1 MSGSPLETP
10 PPKPSPQETLRLA
23 ALERYRILDTAR
35 EAEFDDI
42 VTIAAQ
48 LCDVPMALISLVDDR
63 RQWFKAAVGLEA
75 TETPREIAFCA
86 HAIQQDDVFVVE
98 DARLDAR
105 FAGNPLVTGDPH
117 LRFYAGAPLETPDGF
132 KLGTICVLDRE
143 PRAFSEQQHAA
154 LQALARQVMA
164 QLELRHTLIR
174 LRAEEEQRRLI
185 LESAV
190 DYAIISLDLNGLIVS
205 WNEGARRILGWAEHE
220 IKGLRCNV
228 FFTPEDNAAGV
239 PDREMGAA
247 LTRGS
252 GTDERW
258 HLRRDGV
265 RFWASGEMMPLTND
279 EDQPVGFL
287 KIMRDRTAQRLSEER
302 RAALLELG
310 DQLRDVEDPAAMAFA
325 AARIMGEA
333 LHVDYAGH
341 GLISEDSESIVIE
354 GDWTNA
360 GVQSVAGE
368 HRFEDYAR
376 VAEQLRRGE
385 VVVVEDVA
393 RHAIDEREQERL
405 HANRIGAFVNLPLF
419 EWGRLVAVFFVATV
433 EPREWSID
441 EIGFLRA
448 VAERTRLA
456 VERRQAEIDLR
467 DLAASLETQV
477 DTRVRER
484 NRLWSSTS
492 DLMGTAS
499 LDGHLKEIN
508 PAWQRLLGWD
518 DASLLSVP
526 FAELV
531 DPADHDEVARM
542 IESLSR
548 GEPAANFTA
557 RLLTLDG
564 GLRTATWTV
573 AVDDDM
579 CYIVGRDMTAQ
590 RDIEERLRQSQKME
604 AIGQLTGGIAHDFN
618 NLLTG
623 ITGSLDLIRLRLR
636 AGRTDGLDRFMTAAS
651 TSAQRAAAL
660 THRLLAFSLR
670 QSLDTRPADVNQLV
684 AGMEDLI
691 RRTIGERVE
700 FRTVLRAELW
710 AALADANQLE
720 NAILNLAINARDAM
734 PDGGA
739 LTIETSNCSL
749 SDSAALAQQD
759 AVAGDYVRISVTDTG
774 IGMSADV
781 IARAFEPFFTTK
793 PIGHGTGLGLSM
805 IYGFAKQSGGHVRID
820 SKPGDGTT
828 FLLYLPRAVADGAFG
843 SAVKTTDTP
852 RGQGETVLVVEDEPS
867 VRLLIV
873 EVLQELGYAYLE
885 AADGRSA
892 VPMLQSGQRID
903 LLVTDVGLPN
913 MNGRELAEVAREARP
928 DIKILF
934 VTGYAA
940 DPTMRGGFLTTGMD
954 MLTKPFALD
963 ALATKIRDMLGR

>member
-1 MSGSPLETP
+1 MTG
-10 PPKPSPQETLRLA
+10 PSPDMQARTLESLRLA
-23 ALERYRILDTAR
+23 ALDRYRILDTAR
-35 EAEFDDI
+35 ETQFDDI

-75 TETPREIAFCA
+75 AETPREVAFCA
-86 HAIQQDDVFVVE
+86 HAIQQDEVFVVE
-98 DARLDAR
+98 DARLDQR
-105 FAGNPLVTGDPH
+105 FSGNPLVTGDPH
-117 LRFYAGAPLETPDGF
+117 LRFYAGAPLETPDGY
-132 KLGTICVLDRE
+132 KLGTLCVLDRE
-143 PRAFSEQQHAA
+143 PRRMSEQQIAA

-164 QLELRHTLIR
+164 QLELRHTMVR

-190 DYAIISLDLNGLIVS
+190 DYAIISLDLNGLVIS

-220 IKGLRCNV
+220 IRGLRCDV
-228 FFTPEDNAAGV
+228 FFTPEDNEAGV

-247 LTRGS
+247 LTRGR

-258 HLRRDGV
+258 HLRRDGI
-265 RFWASGEMMPLTND
+265 RFWASGEMMPLTTD
-279 EDQPVGFL
+279 DGHPVGFL
-287 KIMRDRTAQRLSEER
+287 KIMRDRTAQRLRSER
-302 RAALLELG
+302 SAALLALG
-310 DQLRDVEDPAAMAFA
+310 DRLRDVEDPGAMALA
-325 AARIMGEA
+325 AAQILGQT
-333 LHVDYAGH
+333 LGVDHAGH
-341 GLISEDSESIVIE
+341 GVVSDDGESILIE
-354 GDWTNA
+354 RDWTLTGA
-360 GVQSVAGE
+360 QGLGGE
-368 HRFEDYAR
+368 YRFEHWSLA
-376 VAEQLRRGE
+376 AQLRRGE
-385 VVVVEDVA
+385 AVIVGDVA
-393 RHAIDEREQERL
+393 RHEIALREREQL
-405 HANRIGAFVNLPLF
+405 QALRIGALVNVPLF
-419 EWGRLVAVFFVATV
+419 ERGRLVVVFFIATV
-433 EPREWSID
+433 AARDWSSDEVAFVRE
-441 EIGFLRA
+441 
-448 VAERTRLA
+448 VAERTRFA
-456 VERRQAEIDLR
+456 MQRRSAENGLR
-467 DLAASLETQV
+467 DLATSLETQV
-477 DTRVRER
+477 ESRVRER

-531 DPADHDEVARM
+531 DPGDRDQVTRM
-542 IESLSR
+542 IGCLSR

-573 AVDDDM
+573 AADDDV
-579 CYIVGRDMTAQ
+579 CYIVGRDITAQ

-651 TSAQRAAAL
+651 SSAQRAAAL
-660 THRLLAFSLR
+660 THRLLAFSRR
-670 QSLDTRPADVNQLV
+670 QSLDTRPADVNALI
-684 AGMEDLI
+684 AGMEDLLH
-691 RRTIGERVE
+691 RTLGERVE
-700 FRTVLRAELW
+700 FRTRLDAGLW
-710 AALADANQLE
+710 PALADANQLE

-734 PDGGA
+734 PDGGS
-739 LTIETSNCSL
+739 LVISTSNCSL
-749 SDSAALAQQD
+749 GDAAARDLHD
-759 AVAGDYVRISVTDTG
+759 AVAGDYVCIAVTDTG

-805 IYGFAKQSGGHVRID
+805 IYGFAKQSGGNVRID
-820 SKPGDGTT
+820 STVGAGTT
-828 FLLYLPRAVADGAFG
+828 FLLNLPRALDVNSQSSHTPASEA
-843 SAVKTTDTP
+843 P

-885 AADGRSA
+885 AADARSA
-892 VPMLQSGQRID
+892 VPMLQSDRRID

-913 MNGRELAEVAREARP
+913 MNGRELAEIARETRP
-928 DIKILF
+928 EIKILF